1 MKKITL
7 ILVVVAA
14 SAIATFSQASAE
26 DQSAVKGTAAYAEVL
41 LRKTELLADLE
52 AFTPDYTEANPKM
65 LELRAEL
72 ASIDKSMTRILAVK
86 PAQTTRLTEALG
98 RMMVE
103 KAALEADLLH
113 LSRQY
118 NKDYP
123 DVKRAQRRVDLYE
136 SAISDILGK

>member
-1 MKKITL
+1 MKKATL
-7 ILVVVAA
+7 ILMVVAA

-52 AFTPDYTEANPKM
+52 ALTPDYTEANPKM

-98 RMMVE
+98 RMMVK

>member
-1 MKKITL
+1 MNKAIL
-7 ILVVVAA
+7 ILMVVAA
-14 SAIATFSQASAE
+14 SAIAAFAQASAA
-26 DQSAVKGTAAYAEVL
+26 DQSVIKGTPAYAEVL
-41 LRKTELLADLE
+41 LRKTELLADLD

-72 ASIDKSMTRILAVK
+72 ASIDRSMTRILAVK
-86 PAQTTRLTEALG
+86 PPQASRLTEALG
-98 RMMVE
+98 RMMVK
-103 KAALEADLLH
+103 KAALEADLQR

-123 DVKRAQRRVDLYE
+123 EVKRAQRRVDLYE

>member
-7 ILVVVAA
+7 LLLIVAA
-14 SAIATFSQASAE
+14 SAIAAFAQSSTADQAMI
-26 DQSAVKGTAAYAEVL
+26 KGTPAYAEAL

-52 AFTPDYTEANPKM
+52 AFTPDYTESNPKM

-72 ASIDKSMTRILAVK
+72 GSIDKSLARILAVK
-86 PAQTTRLTEALG
+86 PAEAGRLTEALG
-98 RMMVE
+98 RMMVK
-103 KAALEADLLH
+103 KAALEADLSH

-136 SAISDILGK
+136 SAINDILKQ

>member
-1 MKKITL
+1 MKKISL
-7 ILVVVAA
+7 FVVIFAA
-14 SAIATFSQASAE
+14 SAIAAFSQGNAA
-26 DQSAVKGTAAYAEVL
+26 DQAVIKGTPAYAEVL

-52 AFTPDYTEANPKM
+52 AFTPDYTEANPKI

-72 ASIDKSMTRILAVK
+72 ASIDRSLTRILAVK
-86 PAQTTRLTEALG
+86 PAEAGRLTEALG
-98 RMMVE
+98 RMMVK
-103 KAALEADLLH
+103 KAALEADLSH

-136 SAISDILGK
+136 SAINDILKQ

>member
-1 MKKITL
+1 MGRLVFPL
-7 ILVVVAA
+7 ILVVGLAIAA
-14 SAIATFSQASAE
+14 SAQTPDAAAI
-26 DQSAVKGTAAYAEVL
+26 KGTQAYAEVL

-52 AFTPDYTEANPKM
+52 AFSPDYTEANPRM

-72 ASIDKSMTRILAVK
+72 SSIEKSLTRILAVK
-86 PAQTTRLTEALG
+86 PSEAGRLTEALG
-98 RMMVE
+98 RMMVK
-103 KAALEADLLH
+103 KAGLEADLQH

-136 SAISDILGK
+136 SAISDILK

>member
-1 MKKITL
+1 MKRTGLLFL
-7 ILVVVAA
+7 IFAA
-14 SAIATFSQASAE
+14 SAVAAFAQGSQA
-26 DQSAVKGTAAYAEVL
+26 DQTVIRGTPAYAEVL

-52 AFTPDYTEANPKM
+52 AFTPDYTEANPKI

-72 ASIDKSMTRILAVK
+72 ASIDRSLTRILSVK
-86 PAQTTRLTEALG
+86 PAETGRLTEALG
-98 RMMVE
+98 RMMVK
-103 KAALEADLLH
+103 KAALEADLSH

-136 SAISDILGK
+136 SAINDILKQ

>member
-1 MKKITL
+1 
-7 ILVVVAA
+7 
-14 SAIATFSQASAE
+14 
-26 DQSAVKGTAAYAEVL
+26 VL

-52 AFTPDYTEANPKM
+52 AYTPDYTEANPKM

-72 ASIDKSMTRILAVK
+72 ASIDKSLTRILAVK
-86 PAQTTRLTEALG
+86 AAQAGRLTEALG
-98 RMMVE
+98 RLMVK
-103 KAALEADLLH
+103 KAALEADLQR

-136 SAISDILGK
+136 SSIDDILKQ

>member
-1 MKKITL
+1 MKKATL
-7 ILVVVAA
+7 ILMVVLG
-14 SAIATFSQASAE
+14 SAIAAFAQASAT
-26 DQSAVKGTAAYAEVL
+26 DQSAIKGTPAYAEVL
-41 LRKTELLADLE
+41 LRKTELLADLD

-72 ASIDKSMTRILAVK
+72 ASIDRSMTRILAVK
-86 PAQTTRLTEALG
+86 PPQTSRLSEALG
-98 RMMVE
+98 RMMVK
-103 KAALEADLLH
+103 KAALDADLQR

-136 SAISDILGK
+136 SAISDIIGK

>member
-1 MKKITL
+1 MKKISL
-7 ILVVVAA
+7 FLMIVAA
-14 SAIATFSQASAE
+14 SAISIFAQGAAP
-26 DQSAVKGTAAYAEVL
+26 DQTAIKGTPAYAEVL

-52 AFTPDYTEANPKM
+52 AFTPDYTEANPKI

-72 ASIDKSMTRILAVK
+72 ASIDKSLNRILAVK
-86 PAQTTRLTEALG
+86 PAQAGRLTEALG
-98 RMMVE
+98 RMMVK
-103 KAALEADLLH
+103 KAALEADLTH

-136 SAISDILGK
+136 SAINDILK

>member
-1 MKKITL
+1 MKKTTL
-7 ILVVVAA
+7 ILMVVAA
-14 SAIATFSQASAE
+14 SAIATFAQAQPV
-26 DQSAVKGTAAYAEVL
+26 DQSALKGTSAYAEVL

-52 AFTPDYTEANPKM
+52 AFSPDYTEANPKM
-65 LELRAEL
+65 LDLRAEL

-86 PAQTTRLTEALG
+86 PSQANRLTEALG
-98 RMMVE
+98 RMMVK

-136 SAISDILGK
+136 SAIGDILGK